1 MIMKIGKKSMLII
14 KWFQILFSNFL
25 FIYLF
30 IYFFGSGGGG
40 GHWSVAMYLTTLR
53 HKYLLMSIVQKS

>member
-14 KWFQILFSNFL
+14 KRFQILFSNFL

-30 IYFFGSGGGG
+30 FFFGSGGGG